1 MLKIGDQAP
10 LHIQLA
16 GSDGQTYQ
24 LADFK
29 GQKTVVFFYPKD
41 NTPGCTLEAKSIS
54 CLDSDFKALNVR
66 TVGVSPDT
74 VKKHQNF
81 IAKHELTPL
90 LLADTEKELAE
101 GFGVWGLKKTFG
113 KEYMGLIRTTFILDE
128 MGKVMKVFDKVKTKT
143 HGEDVLAYLKGLESV

>member
-10 LHIQLA
+10 LNVELE
-16 GSDGQTYQ
+16 GSDAQAYK

-41 NTPGCTLEAKSIS
+41 NTPGCTMEAKSIS
-54 CLDSDFKALNVR
+54 CLDSEFKALNVQV
-66 TVGVSPDT
+66 VGVSPDT
-74 VKKHQNF
+74 VAKHQNF
-81 IAKHELTPL
+81 ISKHELTPL

-128 MGKVMKVFDKVKTKT
+128 MGIVIKVFDKVKTKA
-143 HGEDVLAYLKGLESV
+143 HGEDVLSYLKELG